1 MAESHAPAGSTTPA
15 GSAVQPSGPERE
27 RGWGSTLSALA
38 AFLLVPVTP
47 LLRTI
52 VPIEQT
58 WVLLLPALAVCTLVG
73 WRAGGRLG
81 LAFLWTALAAWVLT
95 HSASRDA
102 VTGGYE
108 QLARGWGLLLAGAFG
123 VVFLLGKRQRFFPT
137 ALSGVAVALGVAA
150 AVTVLS
156 AEPAKLHRTMVKEL
170 EAREAPFLLQWEAHW
185 ASPEGREWLQDSP
198 ERVASVAEAGE
209 LWRALPRRATMLAP
223 ALLALESLAALA
235 IAWALYHRMSRVR
248 IGPPL
253 AALRQFRFNDQLI
266 WGGIVG
272 VTLLVLPT
280 LEQWHGAGANLVL
293 FFGALY
299 AIRGLGV
306 LSFFVAPGWLT
317 MVILAFSA
325 FVFWPFYAIG
335 AVGLGLGDTWLDW
348 RRRQRST
355 PT

>member
-1 MAESHAPAGSTTPA
+1 MAESHAPAGSSTPA
-15 GSAVQPSGPERE
+15 GTTAQPTGPERE

-38 AFLLVPVTP
+38 AFLLVPATP

-52 VPIEQT
+52 VPVEQT

-81 LAFLWTALAAWVLT
+81 LAILWTALAAIVLAYP
-95 HSASRDA
+95 ASREVA
-102 VTGGYE
+102 ERGYG

-123 VVFLLGKRQRFFPT
+123 LVFLLGKRQRFFPT
-137 ALSGVAVALGVAA
+137 ALSGVALALVAA
-150 AVTVLS
+150 MTLTLLS
-156 AEPAKLHRTMVKEL
+156 TEPATVRRTMMQEM
-170 EAREAPFLLQWEAHW
+170 EAREAPLMLRWEQLW
-185 ASPEGREWLQDSP
+185 ASPEGRRSLDGNP
-198 ERVASVAEAGE
+198 ELVASVAETGE
-209 LWRALPRRATMLAP
+209 FWRALPRRATMLAP

-235 IAWALYHRMSRVR
+235 IAWGLYHRMSRVR

-253 AALRQFRFNDQLI
+253 APLRQFRFNDQLI
-266 WGGIVG
+266 WGVIVG

-293 FFGALY
+293 FFGTLY

-306 LSFFVAPGWLT
+306 LSFFIAPGWLT
-317 MVILAFSA
+317 TVILAISA
-325 FVFWPFYAIG
+325 FFLWPFYAIG

-348 RRRQRST
+348 RRRPRST
-355 PT
+355 TT